1 LLRGARIASMGSEL
15 PFAAIC
21 MSDRSADKVSFRCKS
36 TNFGFEEAV
45 QKPPFGERSV
55 WIKKMVA

>member
-1 LLRGARIASMGSEL
+1 MGSEL